1 MYKCITD
8 FSSLADAEVPLNP
21 TVALE
26 QNAMKIT
33 RSEAVK
39 QVKKMMTLIN
49 DITSTAIKNSV
60 NGEQFTTK
68 TEGVQIFMS
77 K

>member
-1 MYKCITD
+1 M
-8 FSSLADAEVPLNP
+8 FSPLADAEVPLNP
-21 TVALE
+21 IVALE

-33 RSEAVK
+33 RSQAVK
-39 QVKKMMTLIN
+39 QAKKMMTLIN

-68 TEGVQIFMS
+68 TKGVQIFMA

>member
-1 MYKCITD
+1 MHNCFFFY
-8 FSSLADAEVPLNP
+8 LADAEVPLNP
-21 TVALE
+21 IVALE

>member
-1 MYKCITD
+1 MYKCIPD

>member
-1 MYKCITD
+1 MQNY
-8 FSSLADAEVPLNP
+8 FFSLADAEVPLNP
-21 TVALE
+21 IVALE